1 MKRKNVKHL
10 LLSLGLLFGAIQGA
24 LATDRFYMEAV
35 NIEPGETRE
44 LEFCLENGSL
54 YYGFQANL
62 KLPAGLEVVTEN
74 GKPSIALSERAD
86 NSFMIVS
93 NTLADGTL
101 RFGTFSTSHASFT
114 GDRGELFAV
123 KVKAADDFAGGEIA
137 MNDILFVGAGDKDVE
152 FPDIS
157 ITLGNVHDD
166 KAFIPDFSIAAGGVR
181 EISLELVNESAFTA
195 FQADIILPAGLTI
208 QEGSF
213 RLSDRASDHT
223 ISSKSFSDG
232 RTRIVCLS
240 LSSTPFSGRDGT
252 LVSFTVL
259 ADKYIAEKSEIRLN
273 NLIFTTP
280 RAHEYILPNSVTT
293 VTSTGHSGVDSADAN
308 ELSVYVDDETVTVN
322 GQECG
327 AAVRLTDM
335 SGRSATYMYEGHP
348 LRIKVEQ
355 SGVYILTIGK
365 QTLKIVI

>member
-1 MKRKNVKHL
+1 MKRKNVKHM

-24 LATDRFYMEAV
+24 LAADRFYMEAV
-35 NIEPGETRE
+35 NIEPGETRA
-44 LEFCLENGSL
+44 LEFCLENENP
-54 YYGFQANL
+54 YYGFQADL
-62 KLPAGLEVVTEN
+62 KLPAGLEVETEN

-86 NSFMIVS
+86 NSFMLVS

-101 RFGTFSTSHASFT
+101 RFGTFSTSHASFN
-114 GDRGELFAV
+114 GDSGELFAI
-123 KVKAADDFAGGEIA
+123 KVKASDDFAGGELTL
-137 MNDILFVGAGDKDVE
+137 NNILFVGTGDKDVE

-166 KAFIPDFSIAAGGVR
+166 KAFIPDFSIAVGGTQ
-181 EISLELVNESAFTA
+181 EISLELANETTFTA
-195 FQADIILPAGLTI
+195 FQADIILPVGLTI
-208 QEGSF
+208 QDGSF
-213 RLSDRASDHT
+213 RLSDRASDHAV
-223 ISSKSFSDG
+223 SSKSFSDG
-232 RTRIVCLS
+232 RTRIVCMS
-240 LSSTPFSGRDGT
+240 LSSTPFSGRDGA
-252 LVSFTVL
+252 LISFAVV
-259 ADKYIAEKSEIRLN
+259 ADKNIAQKSEIRLN

-293 VTSTGHSGVDSADAN
+293 VTSTGHSGVDSVDAN
-308 ELSVYVDDETVTVN
+308 ELSVYVDGETVTVK
-322 GQECG
+322 GPECG

>member
-1 MKRKNVKHL
+1 MKRKNVKHM

-24 LATDRFYMEAV
+24 LAADRFYMEAV
-35 NIEPGETRE
+35 NIEPGETRA
-44 LEFCLENGSL
+44 LEFCLENENP
-54 YYGFQANL
+54 YYGFQADL

-101 RFGTFSTSHASFT
+101 RFGTFSTSHASFN
-114 GDRGELFAV
+114 GDSGELFAV
-123 KVKAADDFAGGEIA
+123 KVKAADDFVGGGLA
-137 MNDILFVGAGDKDVE
+137 LNNILFVGTGDKDVE

-166 KAFIPDFSIAAGGVR
+166 KAFIPDFSIAAGGTQ
-181 EISLELVNESAFTA
+181 EISLELANETTFTA
-195 FQADIILPAGLTI
+195 FQADIILPVGLTI
-208 QEGSF
+208 QDGSF

-223 ISSKSFSDG
+223 VSSKSFSDG
-232 RTRIVCLS
+232 RTRIVCMS
-240 LSSTPFSGRDGT
+240 LSSTPFSGRDGA
-252 LVSFTVL
+252 LISFAVV
-259 ADKYIAEKSEIRLN
+259 ADKDIAQKSEIRLN

-293 VTSTGHSGVDSADAN
+293 VTSTGHSGVDSADSN
-308 ELSVYVDDETVTVN
+308 ELSVYVDGETVTVK
-322 GQECG
+322 GPECA

-355 SGVYILTIGK
+355 SGVYILTIDK